1 MPTDN
6 GPTDA
11 LLRLFLE
18 ISKDESLTKTAERLN
33 GFVVVERL
41 NCHSLYKRRSS

>member
-1 MPTDN
+1 MQNEN

-18 ISKDESLTKTAERLN
+18 IGKDESLTKTAERMN
-33 GFVVVERL
+33 
-41 NCHSLYKRRSS
+41 